1 MGLMRALDAIS
12 LLHRPVLML
21 LHAATL
27 AIVAA
32 INCAHLCA
40 FSALTLLAGR
50 QLSGG
55 VLAWFSVWSKV
66 QTCKYMAQLMPLPL
80 TVSCFSKIQI
90 GFTFLVL
97 TYPGSHRKRPLDMYF
112 CTMYILQQLLSSV
125 DTNIFNG
132 HLFCGKT
139 APLLLFF
146 FLRYEPVLISAVV
159 VVVYMTVV
167 IEAVRIVSAEGSM

>member
-1 MGLMRALDAIS
+1 
-12 LLHRPVLML
+12 ML